1 MPTRPGRVL
10 RSAFGVLAAALL
22 PAGCDSARDAPQP
35 DVAVPVVLGGPDI
48 PVDSEFAPTSPDT
61 LLSDA
66 EDTHGKGRMNSRL
79 QAQRQAAMR
88 HGSQAGYR
96 HRARELGEILGRNS
110 SKLSAIFDFN
120 RVVWPAPA
128 GTGYLLPPVVQRSGP
143 AFNSSDEGQTVS
155 VADRYLEILE
165 PARIEPVVPN
175 WRQYLL
181 FWPPEPVHIPP
192 TLVPR
197 SDAERIR
204 VRGWIGAG
212 WSAGAAQAE
221 DELARRMRRLQRHY
235 EGMLDFRRLLALGMI
250 EQVDTETVRFGITG
264 ESGIMRIGDRTVQIA
279 NDPDFRRDPNH
290 WRSLPSMSRSA
301 TWHVGAGL
309 DQ

>member
-22 PAGCDSARDAPQP
+22 AAGCDSARDAPQP

-48 PVDSEFAPTSPDT
+48 PIDSEFVPASPGA

-66 EDTHGKGRMNSRL
+66 EDAHGKGRMNSRL

-96 HRARELGEILGRNS
+96 HRAGELGEILGRHGG
-110 SKLSAIFDFN
+110 KLSAVFDFN

-128 GTGYLLPPVVQRSGP
+128 GTGYLLPPVVQSSGP
-143 AFNSSDEGQTVS
+143 AFQSSDEGQMVS
-155 VADRYLEILE
+155 VADRYLEIFE
-165 PARIEPVVPN
+165 PARIAPVVPS

-181 FWPPEPVHIPP
+181 FWPPEPAHLPP
-192 TLVPR
+192 ALVPR
-197 SDAERIR
+197 SDAERKR
-204 VRGWIGAG
+204 VRDWIGAG

-221 DELARRMRRLQRHY
+221 DEFARRMRRLQRHY
-235 EGMLDFRRLLALGMI
+235 EGMLEFRRLLALGMI
-250 EQVDTETVRFGITG
+250 DSVDTETARFGITG

-279 NDPDFRRDPNH
+279 NDPDFRRDPKNWH
-290 WRSLPSMSRSA
+290 LLPSMSGSA
-301 TWHVGAGL
+301 TWHDGAER